1 VEYVVASVPQISPLR
16 AELCSSP
23 AAAIRQPGYL
33 PARRPLGFA
42 SPPRSGFA
50 FPQLTRMR
58 QPAGTFPMLAM
69 NAPYSESST
78 HAIPPEG
85 FFPHMDEACVWL
97 RVTLSLLMPALLP
110 VCDESAMNHS
120 RTSENSVKAKFA
132 ERLFHSLRGIEATGK
147 GGPWGNQEEGR
158 GGYAPAL
165 SHLALELSLCLSPT
179 SPCICQPHR
188 L

>member
-1 VEYVVASVPQISPLR
+1 MGYVVASGPQISPLR

-23 AAAIRQPGYL
+23 ATAIRQSGYL

-78 HAIPPEG
+78 HAIPLGG
-85 FFPHMDEACVWL
+85 FLPHVDDACVWL
-97 RVTLSLLMPALLP
+97 CVTLSLLMPALLP
-110 VCDESAMNHS
+110 VGDESLTNFRELRLGEVRRIPLP
-120 RTSENSVKAKFA
+120 RTPVNKANEKRGARLGEYVSVD
-132 ERLFHSLRGIEATGK
+132 
-147 GGPWGNQEEGR
+147 
-158 GGYAPAL
+158 
-165 SHLALELSLCLSPT
+165 CLLLVS
-179 SPCICQPHR
+179 
-188 L
+188 